1 MNMILKTLKRIKEL
15 EQEIVEEKSQL
26 EYYEE
31 FEIDYQIHFS
41 KSKIAYRENLIRELK
56 LDLNKQDVCDLYLNT
71 INSLSTIA
79 NPLKDIGVTLSWC
92 DDVPS
97 ETKTKFRNQQ
107 AKIEKLIEE

>member
-15 EQEIVEEKSQL
+15 EQEIAEEESQL
-26 EYYEE
+26 KYYEG
-31 FEIDYQIHFS
+31 FNIDYQIHFS
-41 KSKIAYRENLIRELK
+41 KSKIAWRVNLIRELK
-56 LDLNKQDVCDLYLNT
+56 LDLNKQDLCDLYLDT
-71 INSLSTIA
+71 IDSLSTISDS
-79 NPLKDIGVTLSWC
+79 LKDIGVTLSWC

>member
-31 FEIDYQIHFS
+31 FKIDYQIHFS

-56 LDLNKQDVCDLYLNT
+56 LDLNKQSLCDSYLNT
-71 INSLSTIA
+71 VNSLSTISDS
-79 NPLKDIGVTLSWC
+79 LKDIGVTLSWC
-92 DDVPS
+92 DDVPI